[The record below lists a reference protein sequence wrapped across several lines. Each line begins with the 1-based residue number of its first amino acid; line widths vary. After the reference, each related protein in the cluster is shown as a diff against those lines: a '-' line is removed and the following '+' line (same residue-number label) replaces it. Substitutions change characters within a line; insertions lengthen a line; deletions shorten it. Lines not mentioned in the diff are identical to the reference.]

1 MKTLSLAIRRLSHQS
16 LALAFFVAVALP
28 RLAWAQ
34 IDSATTSASHSATS
48 ATSTTTT
55 TTEPAD
61 FVSDW
66 RFWALIG
73 AVLLVILIIA
83 MSRGRSG
90 PDRVDH
96 TTVVR

>member
-1 MKTLSLAIRRLSHQS
+1 MKTLGTAIRRLSQQS

-34 IDSATTSASHSATS
+34 IDSASSSASHS

-55 TTEPAD
+55 TTETAD

-66 RFWALIG
+66 RFWALLG
-73 AVLLVILIIA
+73 AVLLVILIFA
-83 MSRGRSG
+83 MSRGRGS
-90 PDRVDH
+90 DRVDH
-96 TTVVR
+96 TTVVK

>member
-1 MKTLSLAIRRLSHQS
+1 M
-16 LALAFFVAVALP
+16 
-28 RLAWAQ
+28 AWAQ
-34 IDSATTSASHSATS
+34 LDSATTSSSHSAAT
-48 ATSTTTT
+48 TSTTTT
-55 TTEPAD
+55 TETAD

-66 RFWALIG
+66 RFWALLG

>member
-1 MKTLSLAIRRLSHQS
+1 MKTLGLAIRRLSQQS

-34 IDSATTSASHSATS
+34 IDSASTSASHSA
-48 ATSTTTT
+48 ASTTTT
-55 TTEPAD
+55 TTETTD

-66 RFWALIG
+66 RFWALLG